1 MSINWI
7 GCLVSL
13 DCGDVLGTY
22 QGQVKAV
29 DNSGQTLTIS
39 HTYRNGIACEIPEI
53 TINAA
58 DIKDL
63 KLVKGPEEAA
73 CIMLKPTT
81 PSKLKTEETE
91 QEAVAPTVKVL
102 EPQIGGYPDSN
113 HGNNNFHVSPS
124 RYRQQTPTRD
134 RGENFQF
141 YRNGSSPRYTP
152 TKEDQV
158 ELRSRRNS
166 ASDEKCSRSS
176 LTPRKIEFRRKPAIR
191 ENCFSAPV
199 ESMLDDF
206 DFEKNLKLFDKKAVF
221 EEIENGQPVVVK
233 VAESKSQ
240 YRHDENILNSGPVT
254 FQQIKLP
261 SPAEQKYVTDSGLVI
276 PCITYDMR
284 CRLFAASEKYG
295 FSVERRIEMV
305 GRSAS
310 EMVLQLLGGSHRL
323 NPQNGHQLPTVVIL
337 CCPHIQGAQGLNCA
351 RQIANHNVKTVVVIP
366 HLGHM
371 EKIVE
376 DELNLYKLC
385 NRKTFTSA
393 KDAITGA
400 VDMIINC
407 MDSHESDMPQQTWY
421 KIHEE
426 WANQNKAPVL
436 TIDPL
441 INGTTVQA
449 KWCLQLVLPLPL
461 KGNNSQ
467 VYLCDL
473 GFPKQVFLD
482 AGIKYISP
490 FSHKFVI
497 PLHPNS

>member
-13 DCGDVLGTY
+13 DCGDALGTY

-29 DNSGQTLTIS
+29 DKNGQTLTIC
-39 HTYRNGIACEIPEI
+39 HTYRNGVACEIPEI

-63 KLVKGPEEAA
+63 KLVKGSEEAA

-81 PSKLKTEETE
+81 PSKLRNEETE
-91 QEAVAPTVKVL
+91 QEAVAPTAKVL
-102 EPQIGGYPDSN
+102 EPQIVSYPDSN
-113 HGNNNFHVSPS
+113 HDNNGFHVSPCG
-124 RYRQQTPTRD
+124 YRQQTPTRD

-141 YRNGSSPRYTP
+141 YRNQTSPRYTP
-152 TKEDQV
+152 KKEDQV
-158 ELRSRRNS
+158 EPRSRRNS
-166 ASDEKCSRSS
+166 ASDEKYLRVT
-176 LTPRKIEFRRKPAIR
+176 LTPRRIDFRRKPVTR

-199 ESMLDDF
+199 DSMLDEF

-221 EEIENGQPVVVK
+221 EEIENRQPEVIK
-233 VAESKSQ
+233 ANETKSK

-254 FQQIKLP
+254 FQQIKVP
-261 SPAEQKYVTDSGLVI
+261 SPAEQQYVTDSGLVI
-276 PCITYDMR
+276 PSITYDMR
-284 CRLFAASEKYG
+284 CRLFAASEKHG

-323 NPQNGHQLPTVVIL
+323 NPQNGHQLPTVVVL

-351 RQIANHNVKTVVVIP
+351 RQIANHNVKTIVVIP
-366 HLGHM
+366 HLGSM

-376 DELNLYKLC
+376 DELKLYKLC
-385 NRKTFTSA
+385 DRKTVTSA

-407 MDSHESDMPQQTWY
+407 MDSEGDHVHNQTWY
-421 KIHEE
+421 KTHEE

-441 INGTTVQA
+441 KDDATIQA